1 MLAVRTGM
9 LLLSDPQ
16 VSHRIKD
23 QDR

>member
-16 VSHRIKD
+16 VPHRIKD